1 MRNVILYIAMSLD
14 GYIAGPDGDI
24 SWLEGDTPDFA
35 GDCGYSEFIK
45 TISTVIMGYKTYEQI
60 ACQLFPG
67 AWPYSDLESYVITHR
82 DIKDT
87 DQIKFVSEPP
97 VSLVEKLKFTEGR
110 DIWICGG
117 ASIIQPLLQA
127 QIIDEYHI
135 TIIPRLVGGG
145 IRLFYAEHDI
155 FKLRLYSI
163 YEENGMVSLVY
174 KNGRP

>member
-1 MRNVILYIAMSLD
+1 M
-14 GYIAGPDGDI
+14 
-24 SWLEGDTPDFA
+24 
-35 GDCGYSEFIK
+35 
-45 TISTVIMGYKTYEQI
+45 
-60 ACQLFPG
+60 
-67 AWPYSDLESYVITHR
+67 
-82 DIKDT
+82 
-87 DQIKFVSEPP
+87 SEPP